1 MSLESEIHN
10 SLILLFLCLI
20 IGLILLQFILIIIRF
35 RFFWKDF
42 KTDSTQEL
50 PLVSVLIS
58 LRNEQDDLPGLL
70 CALANLDYP
79 KDKLQILFA
88 DDQSTDHTNAILLDA
103 CKEYSN
109 YKIIR
114 ISDSQMQLFSQNGKA
129 NALAIL
135 SAQATG
141 SYYFFTDG
149 DCRPGV
155 QWIKEGVSCFD
166 GSVGMV
172 LGITQV
178 ESANYSDRFQE
189 LDWWNTLGFVK
200 VATDVGMPTTGL
212 GNNMV
217 VSSEAY
223 WESGGFQS
231 IKVSLTEDLELSRAI
246 QKVGFEVAH
255 QVSAGMLVR
264 TRPEVTFLDLARQR
278 KRWMSGVMSLPWYWL
293 LLLSLQFWYFIA
305 AASLFFFN
313 PWIVILPAALKVV
326 LQSIFLRMFA
336 RRAGA
341 QLPWLPLLLF
351 DFYYFVTSALTILY
365 YFWPSPVIWK
375 SRSYP

>member
-1 MSLESEIHN
+1 MILESEIID
-10 SLILLFLCLI
+10 SSIILFQFVI
-20 IGLILLQFILIIIRF
+20 IGLILLQFLLIIIRF

-42 KTDSTQEL
+42 KTDSVQEF

-88 DDQSTDHTNAILLDA
+88 DDQSTDHTNTILLDA
-103 CKEYSN
+103 CKEHSN
-109 YKIIR
+109 YIITR
-114 ISDSQMQLFSQNGKA
+114 ISVSQTQLFSLNGKA

-149 DCRPGV
+149 DCRPDS
-155 QWIKEGVSCFD
+155 QWIREGVSCFD
-166 GSVGMV
+166 GSIGM
-172 LGITQV
+172 LMGITQV
-178 ESANYSDRFQE
+178 ESASYFDRFQE

-212 GNNMV
+212 GNNMAL
-217 VSSEAY
+217 SSEAY
-223 WESGGFQS
+223 WKSGGFQS
-231 IKVSLTEDLELSRAI
+231 VKVSLTEDLALSRAI

-255 QVSAGMLVR
+255 QVNAGMLVR
-264 TRPEVTFLDLARQR
+264 TRAEVTFLDLARQR

-313 PWIVILPAALKVV
+313 PWIGILLATLKVV

-336 RRAGA
+336 RKAGA
-341 QLPWLPLLLF
+341 HLPWLPLLLF

-365 YFWPSPVIWK
+365 YFWPSPIIWK